1 MCASEGK
8 DFPKE
13 EIARVWTRRDRGGVM
28 GAAGGSLEARWLEP
42 VGVRLPRAI
51 QTGKLAETSRPRKG
65 SGGSEQR
72 RGRIR
77 LLFKTTPVAVSR
89 TGLELMLRDWGD
101 LQDVRM
107 CGGGAGVGG
116 AGCKAAVEAVMT
128 SSRVTCTFSN
138 AG

>member
-1 MCASEGK
+1 MDPERQG
-8 DFPKE
+8 
-13 EIARVWTRRDRGGVM
+13 RGDG
-28 GAAGGSLEARWLEP
+28 GGGGGSLEARWLEP

-77 LLFKTTPVAVSR
+77 LLFKTTPVAVLR

-107 CGGGAGVGG
+107 WGGVVGVGG

-128 SSRVTCTFSN
+128 SSRVTYTFSN